1 MDETFYR
8 PADSLRSRIAP
19 TEVTPPRGY
28 PLQGEVH
35 DENAYA
41 LGGVAGHAGLFST
54 AADLSVFAQMM
65 LNGGEYNGVQ
75 IISKPTVELFTSRA
89 FGHRALGWDTADGDY
104 GSGRYLGPTA
114 YGHTGFTGTSMWID
128 PERQMFVILLTNRVH
143 AARALRPAKVISD
156 VRADLSDA
164 AVLSVVDGPEVAS
177 GSKSFRA
184 DREVG
189 WNPPP
194 PRASR
199 RRHGSS
205 KHHSIA
211 SASSKKHTTTARKS
225 SSTKKKT
232 SKK

>member
-1 MDETFYR
+1 
-8 PADSLRSRIAP
+8 
-19 TEVTPPRGY
+19 
-28 PLQGEVH
+28 
-35 DENAYA
+35 
-41 LGGVAGHAGLFST
+41 
-54 AADLSVFAQMM
+54 MM

-75 IISKPTVELFTSRA
+75 IISKPTVELFTSRS
-89 FGHRALGWDTADGDY
+89 FGHRALGWDTAEGDY

-128 PERQMFVILLTNRVH
+128 PEREMFVILLTNRVH

-164 AVLSVVDGPEVAS
+164 AVLSVLDGPKLAS
-177 GSKSFRA
+177 GSRSFRA

-194 PRASR
+194 RRASR
-199 RRHGSS
+199 RRHRSS

-211 SASSKKHTTTARKS
+211 SASSRSRASASHKSTSSKKS
-225 SSTKKKT
+225 SAAKKT
-232 SKK
+232 SSKKSR